1 MTSGN
6 SKYILFAFPIA
17 FNQSRF
23 MTIAQTIAGV
33 GLGKIPQQLWGGSVS
48 GIDYRI
54 NAGFQVIL
62 SVEASESA
70 AG

>member
-1 MTSGN
+1 
-6 SKYILFAFPIA
+6 
-17 FNQSRF
+17 

-70 AG
+70 AGLIAIGI